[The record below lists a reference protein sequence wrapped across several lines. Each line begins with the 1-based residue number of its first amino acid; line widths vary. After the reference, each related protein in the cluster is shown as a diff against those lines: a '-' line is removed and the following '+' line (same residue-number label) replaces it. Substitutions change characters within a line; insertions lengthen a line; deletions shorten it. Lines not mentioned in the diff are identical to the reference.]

1 MAFQGWIQMK
11 KILIGLFFYLSLFSF
26 FSMLSGCA
34 FEPTYRGQK
43 VHPAYPE
50 MVKNC
55 EFIGEVTGC
64 SNYSYTPFGRQFAK
78 YRAMDEA
85 GRIGATHIV
94 WEAMTTGVHPTAYG
108 RAYRCSPCDN
118 KNAENCR

>member
-1 MAFQGWIQMK
+1 MK
-11 KILIGLFFYLSLFSF
+11 KISIGLLFCISLLTL
-26 FSMLSGCA
+26 LSGCA

-55 EFIGEVTGC
+55 DFIGEVTGC

-85 GRIGATHIV
+85 ARIGATHIV

-108 RAYRCSPCDN
+108 RAYRCFCEKSV
-118 KNAENCR
+118 EEGCR